1 MVAREQIIS
10 EIKSKLEKDMDSRLK
25 IDRTLCLRSFYE
37 FVKIFWNVVIP
48 EKPVWNWH
56 IEYLCSELE
65 KISGNII
72 DRKPKEYDLLIN
84 IPPGTTKS
92 TIVTIMFPAWLWAKD
107 PTLRIISNSYS
118 SDISTE
124 HAIKSRDIILSDRYI
139 KLFPW
144 VQIRKDK
151 SGKQSYDT
159 TANGARYTTS
169 TGGAITGK
177 HAHLIINDDPQ
188 NPKQAESE
196 AHRLQS
202 IEHTK
207 TLASRK
213 VDKEVSVTITVM
225 QRLNTRDVSG
235 YLLENKSERLKHIKL
250 PAEIT
255 ENTKPI
261 PESDCISLRNKA
273 TIIDKYLESES
284 LLDKVRLTKNSIEE
298 AKVDL
303 GTRGYNGQFLQNP
316 TAEDGDIVKKD
327 WFRLISQDEFYRKY
341 TRSSNTTHFFLDTAY
356 TEKNEND
363 PTGILGACKID
374 NDLYITSRIKV
385 RKEFPE
391 LIRFIP
397 EYVKANGY
405 TSESTVRIEPKAN
418 GLSVIQ
424 TLKRE
429 TSLNITNTVQPKDDK
444 KTRLYSVSPKIEC
457 GRVFLVEGFWNK
469 EFIDEVSGFPNAAHD
484 EDVDLL
490 CYAID
495 YFLSDDING
504 DEVATNILW

>member
-1 MVAREQIIS
+1 MVDERQHIIS
-10 EIKSKLEKDMDSRLK
+10 KLKRNVSKRRTSITELDREI
-25 IDRTLCLRSFYE
+25 CNRSFYM
-37 FVKIFWNVVIP
+37 FVQEFWNVVIP
-48 EKPVWNWH
+48 ETPVWNWH
-56 IEYLCSELE
+56 IKYLCDELQ
-65 KISGNII
+65 KISVNII
-72 DRKPKEYDLLIN
+72 KRQPKNYDLLIN

-124 HAIKSRDIILSDRYI
+124 HAIKSRDIILSP
-139 KLFPW
+139 KFKELFPW

-196 AHRLQS
+196 AHRIQS
-202 IEHTK
+202 VEHTK

-213 VDKEVSVTITVM
+213 IDKEVSVTITVM
-225 QRLNTRDVSG
+225 QRLNTKDVSG
-235 YLLENKSERLKHIKL
+235 YLLENKSEGLHYIKL

-261 PESDCISLRNKA
+261 PAEVE
-273 TIIDKYLESES
+273 KYYINN
-284 LLDKVRLTKNSIEE
+284 LLDEKRLTRNSINE

-316 TAEDGDIVKKD
+316 TAEDGDIVKRD
-327 WFRLISQDEFYRKY
+327 WFRIISTTDFNQKFYRQK
-341 TRSSNTTHFFLDTAY
+341 TDVHFFLDTAY
-356 TEKNEND
+356 TDNNEND
-363 PTGILGACKID
+363 PTGILAVCKIG
-374 NDLYITSRIKV
+374 NDMYITNRLKV

-391 LIRFIP
+391 LIKFIP
-397 EYVKANGY
+397 EFARANGY
-405 TSESTVRIEPKAN
+405 TEDSTIRIEPKAN

-424 TLKRE
+424 TLQRE
-429 TSLNITNTVQPKDDK
+429 TNLNITKTKMPKDDK
-444 KTRLYSVSPKIEC
+444 KTRLYAASPKIEC
-457 GRVFLVEGFWNK
+457 GRVFLVEGMWNK
-469 EFIDEVSGFPNAAHD
+469 EFIDEVCGFPNAAHD

-490 CYAID
+490 GYAID
-495 YFLSDDING
+495 YFLSEDING
-504 DEVATNILW
+504 EEVVTNILW

>member
-1 MVAREQIIS
+1 MNKDAIIS
-10 EIKSKLEKDMDSRLK
+10 ELRPKLQKNFESRLM
-25 IDRTLCLRSFYE
+25 IDRALCSKSFYE
-37 FVKIFWNVVIP
+37 FVKIFWNEVIP

-56 IEYLCSELE
+56 IEYLCSELQ
-65 KISGNII
+65 KISRNII
-72 DRKPKEYDLLIN
+72 DRKPKENDLLIN

-92 TIVTIMFPAWLWAKD
+92 TIVTIMFPAWLWSKD
-107 PTLRIISNSYS
+107 PTIRIISNSYS

-124 HAIKSRDIILSDRYI
+124 HAIKSRDIILSERYR

-144 VQIRKDK
+144 VVIRKDK

-235 YLLENKSERLKHIKL
+235 YLLENKSEMLKYIKL

-255 ENTKPI
+255 ENTRPI
-261 PESDCISLRNKA
+261 PENDVVSQDSGKR
-273 TIIDKYLESES
+273 IIDKYLENGG
-284 LLDKVRLTKNSIEE
+284 LLDKVRLTKKSIDE

-316 TAEDGDIVKKD
+316 TAEDGDIVKRD
-327 WFRLISQDEFYRKY
+327 WFGIISQNDFYRKF
-341 TRSSNTTHFFLDTAY
+341 TQSRNTIHFFLDTAY

-363 PTGILGACKID
+363 PTGVLGACKIG

-391 LIRFIP
+391 LVRFIP
-397 EYVKANGY
+397 DYVKANGY
-405 TSESTVRIEPKAN
+405 TSESTIRIEPKAN

-424 TLKRE
+424 TLQRE
-429 TSLNITNTVQPKDDK
+429 TNLNITKTPQPKDDK
-444 KTRLYSVSPKIEC
+444 KTRLYSASPKIEC
-457 GRVFLVEGFWNK
+457 GRVYLVESLWNK
-469 EFIDEVSGFPNAAHD
+469 EFIDEVSGFPNSAHD

-495 YFLSDDING
+495 YFLSEEISG
-504 DEVATNILW
+504 EEVVTNVLW